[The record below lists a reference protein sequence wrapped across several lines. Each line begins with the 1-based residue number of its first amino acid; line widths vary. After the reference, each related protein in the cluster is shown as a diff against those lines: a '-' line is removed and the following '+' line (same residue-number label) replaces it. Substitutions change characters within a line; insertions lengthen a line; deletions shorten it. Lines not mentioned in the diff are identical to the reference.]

1 MKRLILILI
10 LAATSTA
17 SASTEYLRPT
27 ADAQQTG
34 VGGCTGTTNVTSSS
48 MSAVYSGKSGN
59 GPTGSSAKLPSE
71 SYSGSSYYSE
81 RVFTTWQTGHTESAT
96 TLYISANLSTQ
107 AGTGSGCIYYSTNS
121 GSTWTLITPNVATTQ
136 TTYSVVITG
145 ANLANLEVSVSENV
159 LASSSTVQ
167 MTVYDIWTAGT
178 YTGSTSH
185 AHPWLLSELDEQ
197 IWRWH
202 DGTVR
207 NG

>member
-27 ADAQQTG
+27 ADATQSG
-34 VGGCTGTTNVTSSS
+34 VGCTGTANISSSS

-59 GPTGSSAKLPSE
+59 GPTGSSATLPSV
-71 SYSGSSYYSE
+71 SYTGGSRYSQ

-96 TLYISANLSTQ
+96 TLYVSAALTT
-107 AGTGSGCIYYSTNS
+107 ATGADNGCIYYSTNS
-121 GSTWTLITPNVATTQ
+121 GSTWTSITSAVATTQ

-145 ANLANLEVSVSENV
+145 ANLANLEVSVSESAP
-159 LASSSTVQ
+159 LSGSTVQ
-167 MTVYDIWTAGT
+167 MTVYDIWIAGT
-178 YTGSTSH
+178 YTGSTSQ
-185 AHPWLLSELDEQ
+185 PWLLSELDEK
-197 IWRWH
+197 IWHWY

>member
-34 VGGCTGTTNVTSSS
+34 VGCTATTNVSSSS

-59 GPTGSSAKLPSE
+59 GPTGSSATLPSV
-71 SYSGSSYYSE
+71 SYSSGSLYSQ

-96 TLYISANLSTQ
+96 TLYISANLSTK
-107 AGTGSGCIYYSTNS
+107 TGGGGGCVYYSTNS
-121 GSTWTLITPNVATTQ
+121 GSTWTSITSAVTTTQ

-145 ANLANLEVSVSENV
+145 ANLANLEVSVSEN
-159 LASSSTVQ
+159 ATGSGSTIQ
-167 MTVYDIWTAGT
+167 MTVYDIWTVGT
-178 YTGSTSH
+178 YTASTSQG
-185 AHPWLLSELDEQ
+185 PWLLSYLDEQ

>member
-27 ADAQQTG
+27 ADAVETG
-34 VGGCTGTTNVTSSS
+34 VGLCTGTTNISSSS

-59 GPTGSSAKLPSE
+59 GPTGSSATLPSV
-71 SYSGSSYYSE
+71 SYTGGSRYSE

-96 TLYISANLSTQ
+96 TLYISANLSTK
-107 AGTGSGCIYYSTNS
+107 TGGGGGCVYYSTNS
-121 GSTWTLITPNVATTQ
+121 GSTWTSITSAVTTTQ

-145 ANLANLEVSVSENV
+145 ANLANLEVVASESAP
-159 LASSSTVQ
+159 LSGSTVQ
-167 MTVYDIWTAGT
+167 MTVYDIWIAGT
-178 YTGSTSH
+178 YTGSKSN
-185 AHPWLLSELDEQ
+185 PWLLSELDEK
-197 IWRWH
+197 IWHWY

>member
-27 ADAQQTG
+27 ADAVETG
-34 VGGCTGTTNVTSSS
+34 VGCIGTTNVSSSS

-59 GPTGSSAKLPSE
+59 GPTGSSATLPSV
-71 SYSGSSYYSE
+71 SYSSNSRYSQ

-107 AGTGSGCIYYSTNS
+107 TGISSGCIYYSTNS
-121 GSTWTLITPNVATTQ
+121 GSTWTSITSAVATTQ

-145 ANLANLEVSVSENV
+145 ANLANLEVVVSESAP
-159 LASSSTVQ
+159 LSGSTVQ
-167 MTVYDIWTAGT
+167 MTVYDIWIAGT

-185 AHPWLLSELDEQ
+185 PWLLSELDEK
-197 IWRWH
+197 IWHWY

-207 NG
+207 KG

>member
-1 MKRLILILI
+1 MKGLIAAIL
-10 LAATSTA
+10 LCVSSVCWGA
-17 SASTEYLRPT
+17 TEYLRPT
-27 ADAQQTG
+27 ADATQSG
-34 VGGCTGTTNVTSSS
+34 VGCTATTNGSSSS

-121 GSTWTLITPNVATTQ
+121 GSTWTLITTNVATTQ

-145 ANLANLEVSVSENV
+145 ANLANLEVSVSEV
-159 LASSSTVQ
+159 AGLSGATVQ

-178 YTGSTSH
+178 YTASTSH
-185 AHPWLLSELDEQ
+185 TYTWLLSYLDEQ
-197 IWRWH
+197 IWRMEYPW
-202 DGTVR
+202 R
-207 NG
+207 REWM

>member
-34 VGGCTGTTNVTSSS
+34 VGCTGTTNVSSSS

-59 GPTGSSAKLPSE
+59 GPTGSSATLPSV
-71 SYSGSSYYSE
+71 SYSGGSRYSE

-107 AGTGSGCIYYSTNS
+107 TGSGSGCIYYSTNS
-121 GSTWTLITPNVATTQ
+121 GSTWTSITSAVATTQ

-145 ANLANLEVSVSENV
+145 ANLANLEVSVSENAT
-159 LASSSTVQ
+159 LSGATVQ
-167 MTVYDIWTAGT
+167 MTVYDIWTVGT
-178 YTGSTSH
+178 YTASTIKLT
-185 AHPWLLSELDEQ
+185 PWLLSDLDEQ

>member
-1 MKRLILILI
+1 MKGLIAAIL
-10 LAATSTA
+10 LCVSSVCWGA
-17 SASTEYLRPT
+17 TEYLRPT
-27 ADAQQTG
+27 ADATQSG
-34 VGGCTGTTNVTSSS
+34 VGCTATTNGSSSS

-96 TLYISANLSTQ
+96 TLYISANLSTHT
-107 AGTGSGCIYYSTNS
+107 GTSSGCIYYSTNS
-121 GSTWTLITPNVATTQ
+121 GSTWTSITSGVSTTQ

-145 ANLANLEVSVSENV
+145 ANLANLEVSVSENAA
-159 LASSSTVQ
+159 LSGATAQ

-178 YTGSTSH
+178 YGSTSH
-185 AHPWLLSELDEQ
+185 AQPWLLSELDEQ

>member
-27 ADAQQTG
+27 ADANESG
-34 VGGCTGTTNVTSSS
+34 VGCTGTTRISSSS

-59 GPTGSSAKLPSE
+59 GPTGSSATLPSM
-71 SYSGSSYYSE
+71 SYTGASLYSE

-107 AGTGSGCIYYSTNS
+107 TGLGSGCIYYSTNS
-121 GSTWTLITPNVATTQ
+121 GSTWTSITSNVATTQ
-136 TTYSVVITG
+136 TTYSVGITG
-145 ANLANLEVSVSENV
+145 ANLANLEVSVSENE
-159 LASSSTVQ
+159 SSSGSSVQ
-167 MTVYDIWTAGT
+167 MTVYDIWTVGT

-185 AHPWLLSELDEQ
+185 THTWLLSYLDEQ

>member
-27 ADAQQTG
+27 ADAVETG
-34 VGGCTGTTNVTSSS
+34 VGCTGTTNVSSSS

-59 GPTGSSAKLPSE
+59 GPTGSSATLPSV
-71 SYSGSSYYSE
+71 SYTGGSRYSE

-96 TLYISANLSTQ
+96 TLYISANLSTK
-107 AGTGSGCIYYSTNS
+107 TGGGGGCVYYSTNS
-121 GSTWTLITPNVATTQ
+121 GSTWTSITSAVTTTQ

-145 ANLANLEVSVSENV
+145 ANLANLEVSVSENAT
-159 LASSSTVQ
+159 LSSSTVQ
-167 MTVYDIWTAGT
+167 MTVYDIWTVGT
-178 YTGSTSH
+178 YTTSTSH
-185 AHPWLLSELDEQ
+185 TYPWLLSYLDEQ

>member
-10 LAATSTA
+10 LVATSTA

-34 VGGCTGTTNVTSSS
+34 VGCTATANSSSSS

-59 GPTGSSAKLPSE
+59 GPTGSSAALPSVT
-71 SYSGSSYYSE
+71 YAVNSYYSE

-107 AGTGSGCIYYSTNS
+107 TGASSGCIYYSTNS
-121 GSTWTLITPNVATTQ
+121 GSTWTSITSAVSTTQ

-145 ANLANLEVSVSENV
+145 ANLANLEVSVSEK
-159 LASSSTVQ
+159 APSSGSTVQ
-167 MTVYDIWTAGT
+167 MTTYDIWTAGT
-178 YTGSTSH
+178 YGSTSQ

-202 DGTVR
+202 DAR
-207 NG
+207 REHLA

>member
-34 VGGCTGTTNVTSSS
+34 VGCTATTNVSSSS

-59 GPTGSSAKLPSE
+59 GPTGSSATLPSV
-71 SYSGSSYYSE
+71 SYVGNSRYSG
-81 RVFTTWQTGHTESAT
+81 RVFTTWQTGHPESAT
-96 TLYISANLSTQ
+96 TLYISANLS
-107 AGTGSGCIYYSTNS
+107 GTGSPSGCIYYSTNS
-121 GSTWTLITPNVATTQ
+121 GSTWTSITSAVTTTQ

-145 ANLANLEVSVSENV
+145 ANLANLEVSVSEN
-159 LASSSTVQ
+159 ATGSGSTIQ
-167 MTVYDIWTAGT
+167 MTVYDIWTVGT
-178 YTGSTSH
+178 YTASTSQG
-185 AHPWLLSELDEQ
+185 PWLLSYLDEQ

>member
-1 MKRLILILI
+1 MKGLIAAIL
-10 LAATSTA
+10 LCVSSVCWGA
-17 SASTEYLRPT
+17 TEYLRPT
-27 ADAQQTG
+27 ADATQSG
-34 VGGCTGTTNVTSSS
+34 VGCTATTNGSSSS

-121 GSTWTLITPNVATTQ
+121 GSTWTLITTNVATTQ

-145 ANLANLEVSVSENV
+145 ANLANLEVSVSENAT
-159 LASSSTVQ
+159 LSGATVQ
-167 MTVYDIWTAGT
+167 MTVYDIWTA
-178 YTGSTSH
+178 TGSTSH
-185 AHPWLLSELDEQ
+185 AYPWLLSELDEK

>member
-1 MKRLILILI
+1 MKGLIAAIL
-10 LAATSTA
+10 LCVSSVCWGA
-17 SASTEYLRPT
+17 TEYLRPT
-27 ADAQQTG
+27 ADATQSG
-34 VGGCTGTTNVTSSS
+34 VGCTATTNGSSSS

-121 GSTWTLITPNVATTQ
+121 GSTWTLITTNVATTQ

-145 ANLANLEVSVSENV
+145 ANLANLEVSVSEKAV
-159 LASSSTVQ
+159 TSGATVQ

-178 YTGSTSH
+178 YTASTSH
-185 AHPWLLSELDEQ
+185 TYTWLLSYLDEQ
-197 IWRWH
+197 IWRMEYPW
-202 DGTVR
+202 R
-207 NG
+207 REWM

>member
-27 ADAQQTG
+27 ADAVETG
-34 VGGCTGTTNVTSSS
+34 VGCTGTTNVSSSS

-59 GPTGSSAKLPSE
+59 GPTGSSATLPSV
-71 SYSGSSYYSE
+71 SYTGGSRYSE
-81 RVFTTWQTGHTESAT
+81 RVFTAWQTGHTEITT
-96 TLYISANLSTQ
+96 TLYISANLDGL
-107 AGTGSGCIYYSTNS
+107 AGAASGCIYYSTNS
-121 GSTWTLITPNVATTQ
+121 GSTWTSIATVTTTQ

-145 ANLANLEVSVSENV
+145 ANLANLEVSVSENAT
-159 LASSSTVQ
+159 LSGADVQ
-167 MTVYDIWTAGT
+167 MTVYDIWTVGT
-178 YTGSTSH
+178 YTASTSNTYT
-185 AHPWLLSELDEQ
+185 WLLSYLDEQ